1 MEERALIYSVYSE
14 HKFYGTIGLMVTHAF
29 NIDFRTENL
38 QEAFRNDTHLELK
51 TCKKHFVIT
60 HCQPKYTGVR
70 FYAKKSIFD
79 LPITPFK
86 LKL

>member
-38 QEAFRNDTHLELK
+38 QEAFRNYSLSTKVYECTLLR
-51 TCKKHFVIT
+51 KKNQSLT
-60 HCQPKYTGVR
+60 YQ
-70 FYAKKSIFD
+70 
-79 LPITPFK
+79 
-86 LKL
+86 